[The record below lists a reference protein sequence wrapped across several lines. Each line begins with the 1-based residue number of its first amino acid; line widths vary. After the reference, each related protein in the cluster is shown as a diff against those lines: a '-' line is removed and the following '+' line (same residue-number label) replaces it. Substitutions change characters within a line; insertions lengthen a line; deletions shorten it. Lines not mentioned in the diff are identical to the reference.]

1 MKLWQK
7 ILVGLLALVVL
18 LAVMGFAFRQ
28 TLGRIAV
35 DHFTKE
41 LIGPRPAFRNT
52 DFSVETEWVTMRD
65 GTKLST
71 DIYTPDGDGPWPT
84 LLVRDAYQF
93 QKYLTCHYYVRYGY
107 ACVHQDVR
115 GQGESEGEWYPLKHE
130 ADDGAD
136 TLEWLTGQHFQNGN
150 IALVG
155 GSYLGLVQWAVAD
168 RLPPEVKTIV
178 PTTSH
183 GGFYDMVYRGG
194 HFTQGIAGLWSAE
207 IFHPLQDKEAAT
219 KQWLETVIPV
229 HPASDAPKDLFM
241 GAWPSYSDYIAH
253 PDRDDAY
260 WQQDFYRQIDQS
272 YLSVQ
277 VPVLW
282 IARWH
287 DFFLEGTLNR
297 VDDLP
302 SRADSLLLIQPGQH
316 GGLTNELNYTDKR
329 FQEFETNLAWLDH
342 HLKGE
347 PLPETLQH
355 PVIYYENGADRW
367 QTADSWPPADRQ
379 SLQFHLT
386 RLDQSATC
394 RGSLAETAPSSPEAA
409 AQYTYDPAT
418 PVETKGG
425 AFLLNPNI
433 APPAIADQ
441 GRTACER
448 DDILSFVS
456 EPFDAG
462 LHIAGSIEVSLDV
475 QTDAPETAFTVKISE
490 VFEDGRVLNIRDDI
504 QTYRPAS
511 TPDDAA
517 LVFDLVPIDW
527 TLAPGSRL
535 RLDVSSSNFP
545 AFPAHPNKAGVWSEI
560 ASPAT
565 ARQTLSGGSVKLPI
579 IKE

>member
-1 MKLWQK
+1 MKLWQRL
-7 ILVGLLALVVL
+7 LVGALAFVALLAATGLT
-18 LAVMGFAFRQ
+18 FRH
-28 TLGRIAV
+28 TLGRMLI
-35 DHFTKE
+35 DHFTKDF
-41 LIGPRPAFRNT
+41 IGPRPAFRNT
-52 DFSVETEWVTMRD
+52 GFDVETTWVTMRD
-65 GTKLST
+65 GTRLST
-71 DIYTPDGDGPWPT
+71 EIYTPKGDGPWPT

-115 GQGESEGEWYPLKHE
+115 GQGASEGEWYPLKHE

-136 TLEWLTGQHFQNGN
+136 TLAWLTGQDFQNSK

-168 RLPPEVKTIV
+168 RLPPEVKTIM

-207 IFHPLQDKEAAT
+207 IFHPLQDKEDAT
-219 KQWLETVIPV
+219 EQWLKTVVRV
-229 HPASDAPKDLFM
+229 HPAKDVPKDLFM
-241 GAWPSYSDYIAH
+241 GAWPSYADYIAH
-253 PDRDDAY
+253 PDRADAY

-277 VPVLW
+277 MPVLW

-302 SRADSLLLIQPGQH
+302 SRDESLLLIQPGQH
-316 GGLTNELNYTDKR
+316 GSLTNELNYTDKR
-329 FQEFETNLAWLDH
+329 FQTFETTLAWLDH
-342 HLKGE
+342 HLKGA
-347 PLPETLQH
+347 PLPEALQH

-367 QTADSWPPADRQ
+367 ETADAWPPADRQ
-379 SLQFHLT
+379 SLQLQLT
-386 RLDQSATC
+386 RLDRSATC
-394 RGSLAETAPSSPEAA
+394 GGGLDETAPPSPEPA
-409 AQYTYDPAT
+409 AQYTYDPST
-418 PVETKGG
+418 PVETNGG

-433 APPAIADQ
+433 APPAVADQ

-448 DDILSFVS
+448 DDILSFLS
-456 EPFDAG
+456 EPFGTG
-462 LHIAGSIEVSLDV
+462 LHIAGSMEVALDV
-475 QTDAPETAFTVKISE
+475 QTDAPETAFTVTVSE

-504 QTYRPAS
+504 KTYRPAS
-511 TPDDAA
+511 TPDNAA

-527 TLAPGSRL
+527 TLSPGSRL
-535 RLDVSSSNFP
+535 RLDISSSNFP
-545 AFPAHPNKAGVWSEI
+545 AFPAHPNKTGIWS
-560 ASPAT
+560 AVATTAT
-565 ARQTLSGGSVKLPI
+565 ARQTLYGGSIRLPTTRR
-579 IKE
+579 